1 MILWAQRNTP
11 FQFVSLLLL
20 LTLPFL
26 ALPSFASETK
36 PVATTKQESPVLVK
50 TMAELAKAVSKAK
63 PGDVITIA
71 DGNYDQ
77 GCTLKGKGTQDKP
90 IVVRAQTLGQVG
102 ISKPVTIQGSYVTL
116 LGVRFSKQGRVHIDG
131 VGCRLSRC
139 SMSNIESGKWV
150 TVSSASSKIE
160 IDHCLFEK
168 KENNRKLSRGCQLIQ
183 IYVRNKGEG
192 HHIHHNHF
200 RDIPKGKGNGF
211 ETVQLITQ
219 GNPFNPK
226 GGDCGTVIE
235 DNLFERCNGEAEI
248 ISVKSNGNIVRR
260 NTFHECRGSLVLRH
274 GHRNQAVS
282 NIFIGGKEE
291 GSGGIRLQGKDQVI
305 VNNYFHGLKYAL
317 AMMDGTPDDLYVRV
331 ERAKIVNNTVVD
343 CKRALSV
350 GHNHSKHPNGTTPS
364 QCVIANNLFVG
375 DTKDEASPL
384 VEYVQGDKPEGW
396 TWANNVY
403 SGTLG
408 IPPTKGLRKG
418 TPALNITKGAVALP
432 TRNTPSAKEPVP
444 GVKAAEKDMCGVS
457 RGTNATLGAIQ
468 FSDKMAAAKP
478 LTAKQVGPEAK

>member
-1 MILWAQRNTP
+1 MIFWTQRNTP
-11 FQFVSLLLL
+11 FQFASLLLL

-26 ALPSFASETK
+26 ALPSFAAETK
-36 PVATTKQESPVLVK
+36 LVATTKKESPVLVK

-63 PGDVITIA
+63 PGDVITLA

-116 LGVRFSKQGRVHIDG
+116 LGVNFTAQGSVHMSG
-131 VGCRLSRC
+131 VGSRLSRC
-139 SMSNIESGKWV
+139 SMSNIGSGKWV
-150 TVSSASSKIE
+150 MVSSGSRNIE

-183 IYVRNKGEG
+183 IYVRNKGEE
-192 HHIHHNHF
+192 HHVHHNHF

-211 ETVQLITQ
+211 ETVQLITE

-235 DNLFERCNGEAEI
+235 DNLFERCNGEGEI

-282 NIFIGGKEE
+282 NFFIGGKEK
-291 GSGGIRLQGKDQVI
+291 GSGGIRLQGQDQVI
-305 VNNYFHGLKYAL
+305 VNNYFHGLKYAV
-317 AMMDGTPDDLYVRV
+317 AMMDGTPDGHYVRV

-350 GHNHSKHPNGTTPS
+350 GHNHSKHPNGTAPS

-418 TPALNITKGAVALP
+418 TPALNITNGNVAMP
-432 TRNTPSAKEPVP
+432 TRRTPSAKEAVR

-457 RGTNATLGAIQ
+457 RGRNATLGAIQ

>member
-150 TVSSASSKIE
+150 TVSSASPKIE

-183 IYVRNKGEG
+183 IYVLNKGEG

-260 NTFHECRGSLVLRH
+260 NTFHECRGALVLRH

-350 GHNHSKHPNGTTPS
+350 GHNHSEHPNGTTPS